1 MSAVSRPPNR
11 LLQALPSTEY
21 AQLHPLL
28 ETVDLTK
35 ETVLADAG
43 APVQRVYFPHGGVVS
58 MMVNLSDGQSV
69 EIATIG
75 RDGIV
80 GGSAALHDRPL
91 LADAI
96 VVVPGMASMLR
107 AEDFREVAGRS
118 ADFRTLVALYEQA
131 LIAQT
136 QQSVACNVSHPVEAR
151 LSRWLLRA
159 RDLCGSEALP
169 LTQEMLAQMIGVRRN
184 AVSIVAHGF
193 QQAGI
198 LRYSRGH
205 IEITDIDG
213 LRKAAC
219 ECYATVKSH
228 AEQLIGPEDSSS

>member
-1 MSAVSRPPNR
+1 MSAVTRPPNR
-11 LLQALPSTEY
+11 LLQALPSAEY

-28 ETVDLTK
+28 ETVELTK
-35 ETVLADAG
+35 ETALADAG
-43 APVQRVYFPHGGVVS
+43 APVQRVYFPHAGVVS

-80 GGSAALHDRPL
+80 GASAALHERPP

-96 VVVPGMASMLR
+96 VVVPGTASVMR
-107 AEDFREVAGRS
+107 AEDFREAANRS
-118 ADFRTLVALYEQA
+118 AEFRTLVALYEQA
-131 LIAQT
+131 LMAQT

-219 ECYATVKSH
+219 E
-228 AEQLIGPEDSSS
+228 

>member
-11 LLQALPSTEY
+11 LLQALPAADYT
-21 AQLHPLL
+21 QLHPLL
-28 ETVDLTK
+28 ETVELVK

-43 APVQRVYFPHGGVVS
+43 APVQRVYLPHSGVVS

-69 EIATIG
+69 EIATVG
-75 RDGIV
+75 RDSIV
-80 GGSAALHDRPL
+80 GASAALHDRPP

-96 VVVPGMASMLR
+96 VVVPGTASALR
-107 AEDFREVAGRS
+107 AEDFREAVDRS
-118 ADFRTLVALYEQA
+118 AALRTLVALYEQA
-131 LIAQT
+131 LMAQT

-205 IEITDIDG
+205 IEITDIEG
-213 LRKAAC
+213 LRKATC
-219 ECYATVKSH
+219 ECYATVKAH
-228 AEQLIGPEDSSS
+228 AEQFIGPED

>member
-1 MSAVSRPPNR
+1 MSAVPRPPNR
-11 LLQALPSTEY
+11 LLQALPTPEY

-28 ETVDLTK
+28 ETVEMIK
-35 ETVLADAG
+35 ETVLAEAG
-43 APVQRVYFPHGGVVS
+43 APVQRVYLPHSGVVS
-58 MMVNLSDGQSV
+58 LMVNLSDGQSV

-75 RDGIV
+75 RDSLV
-80 GGSAALHDRPL
+80 GASAALYGRPQ

-96 VVVPGMASMLR
+96 VVVPGTASVLR
-107 AEDFREVAGRS
+107 AEDFREAVDRS
-118 ADFRTLVALYEQA
+118 AAFRNLVALYEQA
-131 LIAQT
+131 LLAQT

-205 IEITDIDG
+205 IEIIDIEG

-219 ECYATVKSH
+219 ECYATVNAH
-228 AEQLIGPEDSSS
+228 AEQLIGPED

>member
-11 LLQALPSTEY
+11 LLQALPAAEY
-21 AQLHPLL
+21 AQLDPLL
-28 ETVDLTK
+28 ETVELTK
-35 ETVLADAG
+35 ETFLAEAG
-43 APVQRVYFPHGGVVS
+43 APVQRVYLPHSGVIS
-58 MMVNLSDGQSV
+58 LMINLSDGQSV

-75 RDGIV
+75 RDSIV
-80 GGSAALHDRPL
+80 GASAALYGWPL
-91 LADAI
+91 IADAI
-96 VVVPGMASMLR
+96 VVVPGTASALW
-107 AEDFREVAGRS
+107 AEDFREAVDRS
-118 ADFRTLVALYEQA
+118 VDFRALVARYEQA
-131 LIAQT
+131 LAAQT

-159 RDLCGSEALP
+159 SDLCGSQALP

-219 ECYATVKSH
+219 ECYATVKAH
-228 AEQLIGPEDSSS
+228 AEQLTETED

>member
-11 LLQALPSTEY
+11 LLQALPAAELE
-21 AQLHPLL
+21 QLHPLL
-28 ETVDLTK
+28 ETVELTK
-35 ETVLADAG
+35 DATLANAG
-43 APVQRVYFPHGGVVS
+43 APVQRIYLPHGGIVS

-75 RDGIV
+75 RDGII
-80 GGSAALHDRPL
+80 GASAALHGRPL

-96 VVVPGMASMLR
+96 VVVPGTASMLR
-107 AEDFREVAGRS
+107 AEDFREAADRS
-118 ADFRTLVALYEQA
+118 AALRTLIALYEQA

-159 RDLCGSEALP
+159 CDLCGSEALP

-205 IEITDIDG
+205 IEVTDIDG
-213 LRKAAC
+213 LRKSAC
-219 ECYATVKSH
+219 ECYGTVKAYAAQWVGS
-228 AEQLIGPEDSSS
+228 ED

>member
-11 LLQALPSTEY
+11 LLQALPVAEY
-21 AQLHPLL
+21 EHLYPLL
-28 ETVDLTK
+28 ETVELTK
-35 ETVLADAG
+35 DAVLAAGG
-43 APVQRVYFPHGGVVS
+43 APVQRVYLPHSGVVS

-75 RDGIV
+75 RDSIV
-80 GGSAALHDRPL
+80 GAAAALYGSPL
-91 LADAI
+91 FADAI
-96 VVVPGMASMLR
+96 VVVPGTASSLK
-107 AEDFREVAGRS
+107 AEVFREMADRNVA
-118 ADFRTLVALYEQA
+118 FRTLVNLYEQA
-131 LIAQT
+131 LTAQT

-159 RDLCGSEALP
+159 RDLCGSEGLP

-205 IEITDIDG
+205 IEITDIEG
-213 LRKAAC
+213 LRKASC
-219 ECYATVKSH
+219 ECYATVKAH
-228 AEQLIGPEDSSS
+228 AEQLVGPDD

>member
-11 LLQALPSTEY
+11 LLQALPVAEY
-21 AQLHPLL
+21 EQLHSIL
-28 ETVDLTK
+28 ETVELTK
-35 ETVLADAG
+35 DTVLADAG
-43 APVQRVYFPHGGVVS
+43 APVQRVYLPHSGVVS
-58 MMVNLSDGQSV
+58 MMVHLSDGQSV
-69 EIATIG
+69 EIATVG
-75 RDGIV
+75 RDNIV
-80 GGSAALHDRPL
+80 GATAALDGGPL
-91 LADAI
+91 FADAI
-96 VVVPGMASMLR
+96 VVVPGTASVLK
-107 AEDFREVAGRS
+107 AEDFREM
-118 ADFRTLVALYEQA
+118 ADRNVVFRTLVSRYEQA
-131 LIAQT
+131 LTAQT

-213 LRKAAC
+213 LRKASC
-219 ECYATVKSH
+219 ECYATVKAH
-228 AEQLIGPEDSSS
+228 AEQLVGVED

>member
-1 MSAVSRPPNR
+1 MSAVPRPPHR
-11 LLQALPSTEY
+11 LLQALPAAEF

-28 ETVDLTK
+28 ETVELTK
-35 ETVLADAG
+35 DTVLADAG
-43 APVQRVYFPHGGVVS
+43 VPIQRVYLPHSGVVS

-75 RDGIV
+75 RDSLV
-80 GGSAALHDRPL
+80 GASAALYNRPL

-96 VVVPGMASMLR
+96 VVVPGTASVLG
-107 AEDFREVAGRS
+107 AENFREAADRS
-118 ADFRTLVALYEQA
+118 ATLRTLVGLYEQA
-131 LIAQT
+131 LTAQT

-151 LSRWLLRA
+151 LSRWLLRV
-159 RDLCGSEALP
+159 RDLCGSEPLP

-184 AVSIVAHGF
+184 AISIVAHGF

-219 ECYATVKSH
+219 ECYATVKAH
-228 AEQLIGPEDSSS
+228 AEQLVGPED

>member
-1 MSAVSRPPNR
+1 MSAVTRPPNR
-11 LLQALPSTEY
+11 LLQALPSAEY

-28 ETVDLTK
+28 ETVELTK
-35 ETVLADAG
+35 ETALADAG
-43 APVQRVYFPHGGVVS
+43 APVQRVYFPHAGVVS

-69 EIATIG
+69 EITTIG

-80 GGSAALHDRPL
+80 GASAALHERPP

-96 VVVPGMASMLR
+96 VVVPGAASVMR
-107 AEDFREVAGRS
+107 AEDFREAANRS
-118 ADFRTLVALYEQA
+118 AEFRTLVALYEQA
-131 LIAQT
+131 LMAQT

-219 ECYATVKSH
+219 ECYATVKAH
-228 AEQLIGPEDSSS
+228 TTQLIGPED

>member
-11 LLQALPSTEY
+11 LLQALPAAEY
-21 AQLHPLL
+21 EQLHPRL
-28 ETVDLTK
+28 ETIDLTK
-35 ETVLADAG
+35 DAVLAHAG
-43 APVQRVYFPHGGVVS
+43 VPPTRVYLPHSGVVS
-58 MMVNLSDGQSV
+58 LMVNLSDGQSV

-75 RDGIV
+75 RDNVVGAAAALY
-80 GGSAALHDRPL
+80 GGSL

-96 VVVPGMASMLR
+96 VVVPGTASVLA
-107 AEDFREVAGRS
+107 AEDFREMADRS
-118 ADFRTLVALYEQA
+118 AAFRTLVSLYDQA
-131 LIAQT
+131 LTAQT

-159 RDLCGSEALP
+159 RDLCGSEGLP

-193 QQAGI
+193 QQSGI
-198 LRYSRGH
+198 LRYSRGN

-213 LRKAAC
+213 LRKSTC
-219 ECYATVKSH
+219 ECYATVRAH
-228 AEQLIGPEDSSS
+228 VEQLVGSSD

>member
-1 MSAVSRPPNR
+1 M
-11 LLQALPSTEY
+11 QALPVAEY
-21 AQLHPLL
+21 EQLHSIL
-28 ETVDLTK
+28 ETVELTK
-35 ETVLADAG
+35 DTVLADAG
-43 APVQRVYFPHGGVVS
+43 APVQRVYLPHSGVVS
-58 MMVNLSDGQSV
+58 MMVHLSDGQSV
-69 EIATIG
+69 EIATVG
-75 RDGIV
+75 RDNIV
-80 GGSAALHDRPL
+80 GATAALDGGPL
-91 LADAI
+91 FADAI
-96 VVVPGMASMLR
+96 VVVPGTASVLK
-107 AEDFREVAGRS
+107 AEDFREM
-118 ADFRTLVALYEQA
+118 ADRNVVFRTLVSRYEQA
-131 LIAQT
+131 LTAQT

-213 LRKAAC
+213 LRKASC
-219 ECYATVKSH
+219 ECYATVKAH
-228 AEQLIGPEDSSS
+228 AEQLVGVED

>member
-1 MSAVSRPPNR
+1 MSAVPRPPNR
-11 LLQALPSTEY
+11 LLQALPAAELE
-21 AQLHPLL
+21 QLHPLL
-28 ETVDLTK
+28 ETVELTK
-35 ETVLADAG
+35 EATLANAG
-43 APVQRVYFPHGGVVS
+43 APVQRIYLPHGGIVS

-75 RDGIV
+75 RDGII
-80 GGSAALHDRPL
+80 GASAALHGRPL

-96 VVVPGMASMLR
+96 VVVPGTASVLR
-107 AEDFREVAGRS
+107 AEDFREAADRS
-118 ADFRTLVALYEQA
+118 AAFRTLIALYEQA

-213 LRKAAC
+213 LRKSAC
-219 ECYATVKSH
+219 ECYGTVKAYAAQWVGS
-228 AEQLIGPEDSSS
+228 ED

>member
-11 LLQALPSTEY
+11 LLQALPAAEY
-21 AQLHPLL
+21 EQLHPLL
-28 ETVDLTK
+28 EAVELTK
-35 ETVLADAG
+35 DTVLAAAG
-43 APVQRVYFPHGGVVS
+43 APVLRIYLPHSGIVS

-75 RDGIV
+75 RDNIV
-80 GGSAALHDRPL
+80 GAAAALDGGPL
-91 LADAI
+91 FADAI
-96 VVVPGMASMLR
+96 VVVPGTASVLK
-107 AEDFREVAGRS
+107 AEDFRAM
-118 ADFRTLVALYEQA
+118 ADRNVVFRTLVGRYEQA
-131 LIAQT
+131 LTAQT

-159 RDLCGSEALP
+159 RDLCGSEGLP

-213 LRKAAC
+213 LRKASC
-219 ECYATVKSH
+219 ECYATVKAH
-228 AEQLIGPEDSSS
+228 AEQLVGPED

>member
-28 ETVDLTK
+28 ETVDLTR
-35 ETVLADAG
+35 ETALADAG
-43 APVQRVYFPHGGVVS
+43 APVQRVYFPHSGVVS
-58 MMVNLSDGQSV
+58 MMINLSDGQSV

-75 RDGIV
+75 RDGVV
-80 GGSAALHDRPL
+80 GASAALHERPL

-96 VVVPGMASMLR
+96 VVVPGSASMVR
-107 AEDFREVAGRS
+107 AEDFREAVDRS

-131 LIAQT
+131 LMAQT

-219 ECYATVKSH
+219 ECYTTVKAH
-228 AEQLIGPEDSSS
+228 AEQLIGPED

>member
-1 MSAVSRPPNR
+1 MSAVPRPPNR
-11 LLQALPSTEY
+11 LLQALPAPEY

-28 ETVDLTK
+28 ETVEMIK
-35 ETVLADAG
+35 ETVLAEAG
-43 APVQRVYFPHGGVVS
+43 APVQRVYLPHSGVVS
-58 MMVNLSDGQSV
+58 LMVNLSDGQSV

-75 RDGIV
+75 RDSLV
-80 GGSAALHDRPL
+80 GASAALYGRPL

-96 VVVPGMASMLR
+96 VAVPGTASAMR
-107 AEDFREVAGRS
+107 AEDFREAADRS
-118 ADFRTLVALYEQA
+118 AAFRTLVALYEQA

-198 LRYSRGH
+198 LRYSRGQ
-205 IEITDIDG
+205 IEIIDIEG

-219 ECYATVKSH
+219 ECYATVKAHS
-228 AEQLIGPEDSSS
+228 EQLIGPDD

>member
-28 ETVDLTK
+28 ETVDLTR
-35 ETVLADAG
+35 ETALANAG
-43 APVQRVYFPHGGVVS
+43 APVQRVYFPHSGVVS
-58 MMVNLSDGQSV
+58 MMINLSDGQSV

-75 RDGIV
+75 RDGVV
-80 GGSAALHDRPL
+80 GASAALHERPL

-96 VVVPGMASMLR
+96 VVVPGSASMVR
-107 AEDFREVAGRS
+107 AEDFREAVDRS

-131 LIAQT
+131 LMAQT

-219 ECYATVKSH
+219 ECYTTVKAH
-228 AEQLIGPEDSSS
+228 AEQLIGPED

>member
-1 MSAVSRPPNR
+1 MA
-11 LLQALPSTEY
+11 EY
-21 AQLHPLL
+21 EQLHSIL
-28 ETVDLTK
+28 ETVELTK
-35 ETVLADAG
+35 DTVLADAG
-43 APVQRVYFPHGGVVS
+43 APVQRVYLPHSGVVS
-58 MMVNLSDGQSV
+58 MMVHLSDGQSV
-69 EIATIG
+69 EIATVG
-75 RDGIV
+75 RDNIV
-80 GGSAALHDRPL
+80 GATAALDGGPL
-91 LADAI
+91 FADAI
-96 VVVPGMASMLR
+96 VVVPGTASVLK
-107 AEDFREVAGRS
+107 AEDFREM
-118 ADFRTLVALYEQA
+118 ADRNVVFRTLVSRYEQA
-131 LIAQT
+131 LTAQT

-213 LRKAAC
+213 LRKASC
-219 ECYATVKSH
+219 ECYATVKAH
-228 AEQLIGPEDSSS
+228 AEQLVGVED

>member
-80 GGSAALHDRPL
+80 GASAALHERPL

-96 VVVPGMASMLR
+96 VVVPGTASMVR
-107 AEDFREVAGRS
+107 AEDFREAANRS
-118 ADFRTLVALYEQA
+118 AEFRTLVALYEQA
-131 LIAQT
+131 LMAQT

-159 RDLCGSEALP
+159 RDLCGSEGLP
-169 LTQEMLAQMIGVRRN
+169 LTQEM
-184 AVSIVAHGF
+184 
-193 QQAGI
+193 I
-198 LRYSRGH
+198 L
-205 IEITDIDG
+205 
-213 LRKAAC
+213 K
-219 ECYATVKSH
+219 
-228 AEQLIGPEDSSS
+228 

>member
-1 MSAVSRPPNR
+1 MSGVACPPNR
-11 LLQALPSTEY
+11 LLQALPAADY

-28 ETVDLTK
+28 ETVELTK

-43 APVQRVYFPHGGVVS
+43 APVQRVYLPHSGVVS
-58 MMVNLSDGQSV
+58 LMVNLSDGQSV

-75 RDGIV
+75 RDSIV
-80 GGSAALHDRPL
+80 GASAALYARPM

-96 VVVPGMASMLR
+96 VVVPGTASVMR
-107 AEDFREVAGRS
+107 AEDFRDAAERS
-118 ADFRTLVALYEQA
+118 AAFRTLIALYEQA
-131 LIAQT
+131 LLAQT

-205 IEITDIDG
+205 IEIIDIDG

-219 ECYATVKSH
+219 ECYGTVKAH
-228 AEQLIGPEDSSS
+228 AEQLIGPED

>member
-11 LLQALPSTEY
+11 LLQALPPADY
-21 AQLHPLL
+21 VQLHPLL

-35 ETVLADAG
+35 EAVLADAG
-43 APVQRVYFPHGGVVS
+43 SPVQRVYLPHSGVVS
-58 MMVNLSDGQSV
+58 MMINLSDGQSV

-80 GGSAALHDRPL
+80 GASAALHERPL

-96 VVVPGMASMLR
+96 VVVPGMASMVR
-107 AEDFREVAGRS
+107 AEDFREAANRS

-131 LIAQT
+131 LMAQT

-205 IEITDIDG
+205 IEIVDIDG

-219 ECYATVKSH
+219 ECYATVKAH
-228 AEQLIGPEDSSS
+228 TEQLIGPED

>member
-28 ETVDLTK
+28 ETIDLTR
-35 ETVLADAG
+35 ETALADAG
-43 APVQRVYFPHGGVVS
+43 APVQRVYFPHSGVVS
-58 MMVNLSDGQSV
+58 MMINLSDGQSV

-75 RDGIV
+75 RDGVV
-80 GGSAALHDRPL
+80 GASAALHERPL

-96 VVVPGMASMLR
+96 VVVPGSASMVR
-107 AEDFREVAGRS
+107 AEDFREAADRS

-131 LIAQT
+131 LMAQT

-213 LRKAAC
+213 LRKATC
-219 ECYATVKSH
+219 ECYTTVKAH
-228 AEQLIGPEDSSS
+228 AEQLIGPED

>member
-28 ETVDLTK
+28 ETIDLTR
-35 ETVLADAG
+35 ETALADAG
-43 APVQRVYFPHGGVVS
+43 APVQRVYFPHSGVVS
-58 MMVNLSDGQSV
+58 MMINLSDGQSV

-75 RDGIV
+75 RDGVV
-80 GGSAALHDRPL
+80 GASAALHERPL

-96 VVVPGMASMLR
+96 VVVPGSASMVR
-107 AEDFREVAGRS
+107 AEDFREAADRS

-131 LIAQT
+131 LMAQT

-219 ECYATVKSH
+219 ECYTTVKAH
-228 AEQLIGPEDSSS
+228 AEQLIGPED

>member
-11 LLQALPSTEY
+11 LLQALPAAEY
-21 AQLHPLL
+21 EQLHPRL
-28 ETVDLTK
+28 ETVELAKDA
-35 ETVLADAG
+35 VLAHAG
-43 APVQRVYFPHGGVVS
+43 APLSRVYLPHSGVVS

-75 RDGIV
+75 RDNVVGAAAALY
-80 GGSAALHDRPL
+80 GGSL

-96 VVVPGMASMLR
+96 VVVPGTASVLT
-107 AEDFREVAGRS
+107 AEHFREMADRS
-118 ADFRTLVALYEQA
+118 ASFRTLVSLYDQA
-131 LIAQT
+131 LAAQT

-159 RDLCGSEALP
+159 RELCGSEGLP

-193 QQAGI
+193 QQSGI
-198 LRYSRGH
+198 LRYSRGN
-205 IEITDIDG
+205 IEIIDIDG
-213 LRKAAC
+213 LRKSAC
-219 ECYATVKSH
+219 ECHATVKAH
-228 AEQLIGPEDSSS
+228 VEQLVGPSD

>member
-1 MSAVSRPPNR
+1 MTAVSRLPNR
-11 LLQALPSTEY
+11 LLQALPE
-21 AQLHPLL
+21 AEHEQLLPLL
-28 ETVDLTK
+28 ETVELTK
-35 ETVLADAG
+35 DTVLASAG
-43 APVQRVYFPHGGVVS
+43 APVQRVYLPHSGVVS

-69 EIATIG
+69 EIGTIG
-75 RDGIV
+75 RDSIV
-80 GGSAALHDRPL
+80 GASAALYGRPM

-96 VVVPGMASMLR
+96 VVVPGTASMLR
-107 AEDFREVAGRS
+107 AEEFREAVERS
-118 ADFRTLVALYEQA
+118 AALRTLVGLYELA
-131 LIAQT
+131 LMAQT

-198 LRYSRGH
+198 LRYSRGN
-205 IEITDIDG
+205 IEITDLDG

-219 ECYATVKSH
+219 ECYATVKAH
-228 AEQLIGPEDSSS
+228 AEQLVGPED

>member
-1 MSAVSRPPNR
+1 MSAVTRPPNR
-11 LLQALPSTEY
+11 LLQALPAAEF

-28 ETVDLTK
+28 ETVELTK
-35 ETVLADAG
+35 DAVLANAG
-43 APVQRVYFPHGGVVS
+43 APVQRVYLPHGGIIS
-58 MMVNLSDGQSV
+58 LMINLSDGQSV

-75 RDGIV
+75 RDGV
-80 GGSAALHDRPL
+80 AGAVAAIHSRPL
-91 LADAI
+91 LTDAI
-96 VVVPGMASMLR
+96 VAVPGTASMLR
-107 AEDFREVAGRS
+107 AEDFREAAERGVA
-118 ADFRTLVALYEQA
+118 FRTLVALHEQA
-131 LIAQT
+131 LMAQA

-193 QQAGI
+193 QQAGV

-205 IEITDIDG
+205 IEITDVNG
-213 LRKAAC
+213 LQKAAC
-219 ECYATVKSH
+219 ECYATVKAYAAQWVGS
-228 AEQLIGPEDSSS
+228 ED

>member
-1 MSAVSRPPNR
+1 MSAVPRPPNR
-11 LLQALPSTEY
+11 LLQALSAADY

-28 ETVDLTK
+28 ETVELVK
-35 ETVLADAG
+35 ESVLADAG
-43 APVQRVYFPHGGVVS
+43 APVQRVYLPHSGVVS

-69 EIATIG
+69 EIATVG
-75 RDGIV
+75 RDSIV
-80 GGSAALHDRPL
+80 GASAALHDRPS

-96 VVVPGMASMLR
+96 VVVPGTASVLR
-107 AEDFREVAGRS
+107 AEDFREAVDRGA
-118 ADFRTLVALYEQA
+118 ALRTLVALYEQA
-131 LIAQT
+131 LMAQT

-205 IEITDIDG
+205 IEITDIEG

-219 ECYATVKSH
+219 ECYATVKAH
-228 AEQLIGPEDSSS
+228 AEQFIGSED

>member
-28 ETVDLTK
+28 ETVDLTR
-35 ETVLADAG
+35 ETALADAG
-43 APVQRVYFPHGGVVS
+43 APVQRVYFPHSGVVS
-58 MMVNLSDGQSV
+58 MMINLSDGQSV

-75 RDGIV
+75 RDGVV
-80 GGSAALHDRPL
+80 GASAALHERPL

-96 VVVPGMASMLR
+96 VVVPGSASMVR
-107 AEDFREVAGRS
+107 AEDFREAADRG

-131 LIAQT
+131 LMAQT

-219 ECYATVKSH
+219 ECYTTVKAH
-228 AEQLIGPEDSSS
+228 AEQLIGPED

>member
-11 LLQALPSTEY
+11 LLQALPAAEY
-21 AQLHPLL
+21 AQLDPLL
-28 ETVDLTK
+28 ETVELTK
-35 ETVLADAG
+35 ETILAEAG
-43 APVQRVYFPHGGVVS
+43 APVQRVYLPHSGVIS

-75 RDGIV
+75 RDSIV
-80 GGSAALHDRPL
+80 GASAALHGWPL
-91 LADAI
+91 IADAI
-96 VVVPGMASMLR
+96 VVVPGTASALW
-107 AEDFREVAGRS
+107 AEDFREAVDGS
-118 ADFRTLVALYEQA
+118 AIFRTLVARYEQA
-131 LIAQT
+131 LAAQT

-159 RDLCGSEALP
+159 SDLCGSQALP

-184 AVSIVAHGF
+184 AVSIVAHSF

-205 IEITDIDG
+205 IEIIDIEG

-219 ECYATVKSH
+219 ECYATVKAH
-228 AEQLIGPEDSSS
+228 AEQLTETGD